1 MSNFY
6 EDASVVMV
14 PSGYKTSKVYSS
26 VPDDGSADLTFSRS
40 NDTATRVGPDGFIE
54 KVRTNVSL
62 YSEDYTN
69 AYWLK
74 GDINL
79 SANSIANPVNGEITA
94 TTITPNTNSASH
106 YMRSSPFAMSA
117 NTEISQS
124 IYAKANGY
132 NYVMLEGYD
141 GSNNPK
147 IMFNLS
153 DSSFSTISATGNPVG
168 SVEALED
175 GWYRLKMT
183 WTTQSGSPNVY
194 QYYFV
199 FETSSPASWAGNG
212 TSGAYFFGA
221 QLEYGVTTDYI
232 ATTSSAVSVGPL
244 ANIPRLDYSGG
255 ANSPSLL
262 LEPQRTNLVTYS
274 EQFDNAAWMKNAS
287 GTGVA
292 PIVTANTTIS
302 PDGYQNADTI
312 VFNSGAGTTGSD
324 QSFINRAFGGQA
336 AGTYTLS
343 FYAKTNSGTGKIL
356 ARHAG
361 GFLYT
366 TINLTDQWQR
376 FEVTE
381 TLASSGTIYLD
392 LGLRRGLP
400 NEPLTSSVTC
410 QIWGVQFEAGAYATS
425 YIPTLSAAVTR
436 GAESCSK
443 TSATALIGQTEGT
456 MFAEI
461 DWDGRD
467 KDSMFFTLSDGTT
480 NNRMHIGYDESANRF
495 YFNIRVANVQQALIV
510 QNTPASGIKKIA
522 AAYKANDVVLYINGV
537 QIGSSTSTSV
547 AATNQIDIGNYY
559 STGYQYPVKQNLL
572 FPTRLSDADL
582 SLLTTL

>member
-26 VPDDGSADLTFSRS
+26 VPDDGSADLTLSRS
-40 NDTATRVGPDGFIE
+40 NDTATRVGPDGLIE

-69 AYWLK
+69 SYWLK

-183 WTTQSGSPNVY
+183 WTTQAGSPNVY

-262 LEPQRTNLVTYS
+262 LEPQRTNYQVYSENSALWTQPADGLSVTY
-274 EQFDNAAWMKNAS
+274 
-287 GTGVA
+287 
-292 PIVTANTTIS
+292 NT
-302 PDGYQNADTI
+302 
-312 VFNSGAGTTGSD
+312 
-324 QSFINRAFGGQA
+324 
-336 AGTYTLS
+336 
-343 FYAKTNSGTGKIL
+343 
-356 ARHAG
+356 
-361 GFLYT
+361 
-366 TINLTDQWQR
+366 
-376 FEVTE
+376 TE
-381 TLASSGTIYLD
+381 TLDPSGYYGAEKVTSTGGNKRMFQSLANPAGAFAVSAFVKAGTGSTFGFVTSSGSL
-392 LGLRRGLP
+392 
-400 NEPLTSSVTC
+400 N
-410 QIWGVQFEAGAYATS
+410 VQFDVATGAITNVTGTGSIVDYGNGWYRCIAVGTASGSEVIQYRFFSNNGDFIYFYGAQLEIGAYASS
-425 YIPTLSAAVTR
+425 YIPTLSATVTR
-436 GAESCSK
+436 VGEAAYK
-443 TSATALIGQTEGT
+443 TGISSLIGQTEGT
-456 MFAEI
+456 LFI
-461 DWDGRD
+461 DIEPQDISGSGRY
-467 KDSMFFTLSDGTT
+467 FG
-480 NNRMHIGYDESANRF
+480 IESASGSGSGWIAIISEGSTPNVFRF
-495 YFNIRVANVQQALIV
+495 YGNTFDISGGPALRGVRVKAALAYKNGVQTSAYVNGVSVGTLTEDTTGKSFSVTKLGYGPFGNDGCCDFHQALI
-510 QNTPASGIKKIA
+510 
-522 AAYKANDVVLYINGV
+522 
-537 QIGSSTSTSV
+537 
-547 AATNQIDIGNYY
+547 
-559 STGYQYPVKQNLL
+559 
-572 FPTRLSDADL
+572 FPTALTDAQL
-582 SLLTTL
+582 AELTTL

>member
-40 NDTATRVGPDGFIE
+40 NDTATRVGPDGLIE
-54 KVRTNVSL
+54 KVRTNEL
-62 YSEDYTN
+62 TYSNDFSN
-69 AYWLK
+69 AAWTK
-74 GDINL
+74 AGVTITSGQADPNGGT
-79 SANSIANPVNGEITA
+79 SAFKIDFASGGNYYIGQFYLGAGSKTNSIWLRADSAVQIGLSNGTDLITGPTL
-94 TTITPNTNSASH
+94 TTSWVRYQAPQTSAS
-106 YMRSSPFAMSA
+106 SSGGIQIDNYFGVTTPQLAI
-117 NTEISQS
+117 T
-124 IYAKANGY
+124 IYA
-132 NYVMLEGYD
+132 
-141 GSNNPK
+141 
-147 IMFNLS
+147 
-153 DSSFSTISATGNPVG
+153 
-168 SVEALED
+168 
-175 GWYRLKMT
+175 
-183 WTTQSGSPNVY
+183 Y
-194 QYYFV
+194 Q
-199 FETSSPASWAGNG
+199 
-212 TSGAYFFGA
+212 A
-221 QLEYGVTTDYI
+221 QLETGDIATDYI
-232 ATTSSAVSVGPL
+232 ETTTSAVSVGPL

-262 LEPQRTNLVTYS
+262 LEPQRTNLNTYS
-274 EQFDNAAWMKNAS
+274 EDISQSSQYLATRVTISKNS
-287 GTGVA
+287 V
-292 PIVTANTTIS
+292 VS
-302 PDGYQNADTI
+302 PDGYTNADKI
-312 VFNSGAGTTGSD
+312 VQDPSNTSWGGVAQGISPAGLVTLSVFAKKIDNDYIAIIGHNSIPTAAWFNIANGTVGTTEANVTSASIEAYPNGWYRCSITA
-324 QSFINRAFGGQA
+324 SNANRFSVFHASGDNTTSA
-336 AGTYTLS
+336 PV
-343 FYAKTNSGTGKIL
+343 NSETAL
-356 ARHAG
+356 W
-361 GFLYT
+361 GFQQED
-366 TINLTDQWQR
+366 N
-376 FEVTE
+376 V
-381 TLASSGTIYLD
+381 S
-392 LGLRRGLP
+392 
-400 NEPLTSSVTC
+400 
-410 QIWGVQFEAGAYATS
+410 YATS